1 MKSKLPFH
9 RQETAFSCAV
19 ACLRILLEYQGVKV
33 SEAELREKCKTT
45 ELGTYAKDLMACA
58 RNFGFEASLEYL
70 TVDQLK
76 SLVDGGVYPIAYI
89 NMFPTSYIPY
99 THAVIIESLEGN
111 QLLIVD
117 PLDGPREIKL
127 ANFLEGWDVFGNM
140 AIVIRRG

>member
-9 RQETAFSCAV
+9 RQETASSCAV
-19 ACLRILLEYQGVKV
+19 ACLRILLEYHGIKV
-33 SEAELREKCKTT
+33 TEAELREKCKTT

-76 SLVDGGVYPIAYI
+76 SLVNDGVYPIAYI
-89 NMFPTSYIPY
+89 NMFPTSHIPY

-127 ANFLEGWDVFGNM
+127 SNFLEGWEVFGNM

>member
-9 RQETAFSCAV
+9 KQETASSCAV
-19 ACLRILLEYQGVKV
+19 ACLRILLEYHGVRV
-33 SEAELREKCKTT
+33 TEAELREKCKMT

-58 RNFGFEASLEYL
+58 CSFGFEASLEYL

-99 THAVIIESLEGN
+99 THAVIIESLEGG
-111 QLLIVD
+111 QLLMID
-117 PLDGPREIKL
+117 PLDGPKEVKL
-127 ANFLEGWDVFGNM
+127 SDFLEGWEVFGNM
-140 AIVIRRG
+140 AIVIRQD